1 MADVFWSSEEF
12 TAQGVRAV
20 FWFSVS
26 SLLSVK
32 CLYFTVY
39 KRERGLG
46 IAFIEQSFIH

>member
-1 MADVFWSSEEF
+1 MKF
-12 TAQGVRAV
+12 TAQGISPV